1 MIDLRK
7 RQAIAINTPVQ
18 GGAADIMIAAM
29 IKIHDNQELR
39 KMGWKILMQIH
50 DQLIL
55 EGPEE
60 TAERALEIVKYNMS
74 HPFEEDLSVKL
85 EIDAKIGDNWYEC
98 K

>member
-39 KMGWKILMQIH
+39 KMGWKILM
-50 DQLIL
+50 
-55 EGPEE
+55 
-60 TAERALEIVKYNMS
+60 
-74 HPFEEDLSVKL
+74 
-85 EIDAKIGDNWYEC
+85 
-98 K
+98 